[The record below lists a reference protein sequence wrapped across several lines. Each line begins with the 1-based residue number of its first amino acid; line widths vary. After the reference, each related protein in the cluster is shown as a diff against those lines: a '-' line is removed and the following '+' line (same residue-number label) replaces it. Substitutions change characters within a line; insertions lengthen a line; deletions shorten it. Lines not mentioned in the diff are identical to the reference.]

1 MITQINSD
9 SLFNLFR
16 VVDFDLLESAI
27 DNMAPSLVEYY
38 LSGFMNEDDY
48 YFNKRDIENIISIG
62 NYNIYLDYSKN
73 IYLELIEDTIDDSTQ
88 SFFFFFN
95 CLKYFCSFI

>member
-16 VVDFDLLESAI
+16 VVDFDLLESAL

-88 SFFFFFN
+88 SFW
-95 CLKYFCSFI
+95 